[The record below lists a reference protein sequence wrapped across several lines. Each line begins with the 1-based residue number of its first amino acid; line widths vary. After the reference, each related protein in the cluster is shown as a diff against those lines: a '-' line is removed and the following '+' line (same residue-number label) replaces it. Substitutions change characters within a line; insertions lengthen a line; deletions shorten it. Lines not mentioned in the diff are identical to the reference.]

1 MPTRA
6 FPLTHSP
13 ARIVSLVPS
22 MTESL
27 FELGMGDK
35 VVGISDYCIYPADRV
50 NRLPKVGG
58 TKDARL
64 ENILHLQP
72 DLVIA
77 NQEENSQETIR
88 QIEKAGIPVW
98 LTFPWT
104 AADVLEDLWSL
115 VGVCRSD
122 AGARSLRVLE
132 KMVEVARMATIDQ
145 LPLRYFCPI
154 WEGRLA
160 DGEPWWMTFNGQ
172 TYSSDLLAILGGE
185 NVFAARQRRYP
196 FGAEFGGEDEEAA
209 GERDTRY
216 PRVRLSEVIAA
227 GPEWIVLPDEPYTFG
242 EEDADTMRKL
252 LESRLGTQIR
262 VLRVEGSLITWPGT
276 RIARALSELAPEFT
290 A

>member
-1 MPTRA
+1 MPTRP

-13 ARIVSLVPS
+13 ARIISLVPS

-27 FELGMGDK
+27 FELGMGEK
-35 VVGISDYCIYPADRV
+35 VVGISDYCIYPVDRV

-58 TKDARL
+58 TKDAHLEDILRL
-64 ENILHLQP
+64 RP

-77 NQEENSQETIR
+77 NQEENSRETIE
-88 QIEKAGIPVW
+88 QIEEAGIAVW

-115 VGVCRSD
+115 VGACRSD
-122 AGARSLRVLE
+122 AGASSLRVLE
-132 KMVEVARMATIDQ
+132 RMVDMARLASIDQ
-145 LPLRYFCPI
+145 PPLRYFCPI
-154 WEGRLA
+154 WEGRLV

-185 NVFAARQRRYP
+185 NVFADRQRRYP
-196 FGAEFGGEDEEAA
+196 LGADLGIEDEEAA

-216 PRVRLSEVIAA
+216 PRVRLSEVVAA
-227 GPEWIVLPDEPYTFG
+227 RPNLVVLPDEPYAFG
-242 EEDADTMRKL
+242 EEDAAAIQQRLDA
-252 LESRLGTQIR
+252 RLGTQIR

-276 RIARALSELAPEFT
+276 RIARALSELSPEFLR
-290 A
+290 